1 VSGFYLTEE
10 IEPGNILDTSK
21 PMEIYHRI
29 FESAPDAQLVVDP
42 AGRIALANAQAES
55 LFGYART
62 ELIGN
67 PVEMLIPQRY
77 HAAHVNH
84 RNGYLA
90 AAHSRPM
97 GEGQDLFG
105 RRKSGEEFPVDIMLS
120 PLQVDKGLFVL
131 CVVRK
136 LSPSRH

>member
-1 VSGFYLTEE
+1 
-10 IEPGNILDTSK
+10 
-21 PMEIYHRI
+21 MEIYQRI

-42 AGRIALANAQAES
+42 AGRIALANARAES

-131 CVVRK
+131 CVVRS
-136 LSPSRH
+136 LSPSRP